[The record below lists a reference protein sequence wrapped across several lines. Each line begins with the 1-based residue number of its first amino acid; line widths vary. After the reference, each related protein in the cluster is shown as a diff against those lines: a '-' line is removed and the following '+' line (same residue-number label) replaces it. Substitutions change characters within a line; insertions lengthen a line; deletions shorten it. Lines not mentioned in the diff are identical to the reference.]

1 MLADPGLRCPSL
13 TTTVNE
19 AWYRRLY
26 VYEAIKMGVFERY
39 LKPDTKSRESSSDVP
54 ETRLS
59 FVRIGRYWIRT
70 SDPHYVKVMRYQLR
84 QPP

>member
-1 MLADPGLRCPSL
+1 
-13 TTTVNE
+13 
-19 AWYRRLY
+19 
-26 VYEAIKMGVFERY
+26 MGVSERY